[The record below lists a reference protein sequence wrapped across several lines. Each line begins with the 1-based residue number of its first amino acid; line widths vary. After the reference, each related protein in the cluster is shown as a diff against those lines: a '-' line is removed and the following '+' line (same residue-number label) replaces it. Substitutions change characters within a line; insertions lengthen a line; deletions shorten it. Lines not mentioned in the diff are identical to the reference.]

1 MVGDFHHEK
10 THMGRDGMDLWADLD
25 FRGKNGLL
33 FAPSFSR
40 VIFFSVSKR
49 HLRFIFQGFGK
60 EDSLEKVHLTNV
72 CLYVRR
78 KKDFKKFTFVHFI
91 FIFTVF
97 IVDVQTLS
105 LTVYHRQGPRTD
117 MTGYKVS

>member
-1 MVGDFHHEK
+1 VISITKKPTWGE
-10 THMGRDGMDLWADLD
+10 TEWIYGRISI
-25 FRGKNGLL
+25 FEGKNGLL

-40 VIFFSVSKR
+40 VIFFYVSKR

-60 EDSLEKVHLTNV
+60 EDSLEKVQLTDE
-72 CLYVRR
+72 CLYARR
-78 KKDFKKFTFVHFI
+78 KKDFKKFTFVH

-105 LTVYHRQGPRTD
+105 LTVYHRQELRTD
-117 MTGYKVS
+117 MASYKVS

>member
-1 MVGDFHHEK
+1 
-10 THMGRDGMDLWADLD
+10 MDLWADLD

-60 EDSLEKVHLTNV
+60 EDSLEKVHLTNE

-78 KKDFKKFTFVHFI
+78 KKDFKKLTFMH